1 MIIIYSGMVHGDYT
15 LSSAPQRIK
24 DFGNPPKAN
33 DTLKKLLGTTPL
45 LTPSLVNSAFNKRFA
60 IINIWRSISDEG
72 PVQNFPLA
80 FCDGQTVRPE
90 DLVTFE
96 IHYADRIGENYFS
109 KFRPEQEW
117 FFYPF
122 MTKDEIVLIK
132 QWDSIG
138 QLAQS
143 NGKEFDIQGEDCTF
157 SFHSA
162 FKDPNCSSTAP
173 DRISIEV
180 RLIAFFDDDLAELE
194 QQQQAKL

>member
-1 MIIIYSGMVHGDYT
+1 
-15 LSSAPQRIK
+15 
-24 DFGNPPKAN
+24 
-33 DTLKKLLGTTPL
+33 
-45 LTPSLVNSAFNKRFA
+45 
-60 IINIWRSISDEG
+60 
-72 PVQNFPLA
+72 
-80 FCDGQTVRPE
+80 
-90 DLVTFE
+90 
-96 IHYADRIGENYFS
+96 
-109 KFRPEQEW
+109 
-117 FFYPF
+117 
-122 MTKDEIVLIK
+122 MTKDEIVFIK

>member
-72 PVQNFPLA
+72 HVQNFPLA

-117 FFYPF
+117 FF
-122 MTKDEIVLIK
+122 
-132 QWDSIG
+132 
-138 QLAQS
+138 
-143 NGKEFDIQGEDCTF
+143 
-157 SFHSA
+157 
-162 FKDPNCSSTAP
+162 
-173 DRISIEV
+173 
-180 RLIAFFDDDLAELE
+180 
-194 QQQQAKL
+194 